1 MEAAPTSHIP
11 AHAAT
16 TTVAPF
22 RAWRGLRFS
31 VAGGPIRATIARFID
46 DTMKSKADKAC
57 TIKTLPSER
66 HYNSVIALRQPGR
79 LLECFEKKALRHES
93 TSKRMAAN
101 LCAIRRERKSPAVS
115 NERGMEQVNFRL
127 SRPFP
132 WPPACGDA
140 ESAPRPP
147 AAADR

>member
-31 VAGGPIRATIARFID
+31 VAGGPARATIARFID
-46 DTMKSKADKAC
+46 DTMRSKTDKAC
-57 TIKTLPSER
+57 SIKTLPNER
-66 HYNSVIALRQPGR
+66 HYNSVIALQQPGS
-79 LLECFEKKALRHES
+79 FES

-101 LCAIRRERKSPAVS
+101 LCAIRREQKSPAVS
-115 NERGMEQVNFRL
+115 TSG
-127 SRPFP
+127 
-132 WPPACGDA
+132 A
-140 ESAPRPP
+140 
-147 AAADR
+147 